1 MSETSE
7 NTSENPVRKKRGR
20 PRKSVFAPSV
30 RETIEELVAVPSVK
44 LSKRGPQGPQKR
56 PRKTTKKQV
65 SVRIDERLLET
76 ATQRAQK
83 QRLSLTDA
91 IEQGLWLYLG
101 EERAEATTQ
110 LRFLVAALP
119 LAMQKRLLNC
129 AAFMN
134 SKELNPSEE
143 RTRTFFCQVLDLFGQ
158 DARAQNVLGSL
169 RPEA

>member
-7 NTSENPVRKKRGR
+7 TSENPSKKKRGR
-20 PRKSVFAPSV
+20 PRKSVFVPSV
-30 RETIEELVAVPSVK
+30 RETIEEVVAAPSSE
-44 LSKRGPQGPQKR
+44 LSKRGPKR

-76 ATQRAQK
+76 STQRAQK

-119 LAMQKRLLNC
+119 LAMQKRLLSC
-129 AAFMN
+129 AAFLN

-143 RTRTFFCQVLDLFGQ
+143 RTRAFFCQVLDLFGQ
-158 DARAQNVLGSL
+158 DARAQNALGSL